1 MTLNVRTVN
10 VILLECVNHR
20 IRSESVFD
28 KLSEEEMSEV
38 LCAKY
43 HVRSEQ
49 KKTRGEREGEKL
61 TTETT

>member
-43 HVRSEQ
+43 PVRSEQ
-49 KKTRGEREGEKL
+49 KKLAGKGRAKS
-61 TTETT
+61 